1 MLTAVNGIFYN
12 MAEQI
17 DIKLNIQGD
26 SIKAFREELKKT
38 KQELDNTTDPKKAEK
53 LSKSFAEGKNKL
65 VDYNKQLRETKKA
78 TDSAVKSNTDLNA
91 TFEDIYGDVKPLSSR
106 LGELEDR
113 MYEMALAG
121 EANSD
126 EFRTLQKEAVRM
138 RKTIIEVDKQVDILA
153 DNQGFSV
160 FGDGLADVGTS
171 LMRLDFET
179 ASKQAGS
186 LANAAGNI
194 SFGSAIKSIK
204 QLGSVFLNLGK
215 ALLTNP
221 LFLIAAIVFAII
233 AAIVKLMDELGLLT
247 VIFEAIGDAI
257 GWVVQQL
264 KDFLDWLGLT
274 NYAEQ
279 DAAEKS
285 AKAAEKRA
293 KAYEEATSR
302 ITAALDH
309 EIRMAELSGKD
320 TEALER
326 KKGERLRDTNEAQL
340 EALKERYKA
349 EKIKGDLDYK
359 EMADL
364 AKSVRDKRAQ
374 YKQSFKDIEYFN
386 KKTKVERK
394 KFNQEQRDN
403 EALAAA
409 QLSDDR
415 VQGMIEQAK
424 IERDIALREANLTAS
439 QKLLIEKQYNDQ
451 VLQIQEDDREQ
462 RWNNYKAARDRR
474 IDAERQIQDAE
485 LELMQEGFDKQ
496 QKEIQL
502 NYDRLIEDAKL
513 NEELTQ
519 SERARLIEL
528 YGSQRIQ
535 AEQKVQA
542 EISQAETERKEK
554 SEADQQAEA
563 IRMQEFYAKQ
573 DALAIEMMEEGY
585 EKEKAIKTAQFEDKL
600 ARLQEEGLLTNEIEK
615 QLRQQLQDDL
625 LAIDKKALDEKKA
638 LSDREKQESKDL
650 AEAKAKMAIDG
661 IKLASGVA
669 ELFADRSSK
678 AAEVAFNVN
687 KAANI
692 AQATMDGYKAVLS
705 TYANAPGGPVL
716 KGIQAGIAGG
726 FAALQIANIAK
737 SKFNAG
743 GTASSFTSGGGATS
757 TPTASFG
764 SVQQAEQTPTM
775 NINEGINQNA
785 GGSTMREKVMV
796 VDYTD
801 IQNKGNELVQVENS
815 FTLA

>member
-1 MLTAVNGIFYN
+1 

-38 KQELDNTTDPKKAEK
+38 KKELDNTTDPKKAEK
-53 LSKSFAEGKNKL
+53 LSKSFEEGKKKL
-65 VDYNKQLRETKKA
+65 VGYNAQLRDTKKA
-78 TDSAVKSNTDLNA
+78 TDQAVKSNTDLNA

-186 LANAAGNI
+186 LANAAKSI

-233 AAIVKLMDELGLLT
+233 AAIVKLMDELGILT
-247 VIFEAIGDAI
+247 VIFEAIGAAI

-279 DAAEKS
+279 DAAEAS

-293 KAYEEATSR
+293 KAQKKASEKIIAS
-302 ITAALDH
+302 LDH
-309 EIRMAELSGKD
+309 EIKMAELLGKS
-320 TEALER
+320 TEELTS
-326 KKGERLRDTNEAQL
+326 KKLIEGQKMAKADL
-340 EALKERYKA
+340 EAARKRLKA
-349 EKIKGDLDYK
+349 EKIKGDMDHDELVKLREKTDNARK
-359 EMADL
+359 EY
-364 AKSVRDKRAQ
+364 Q
-374 YKQSFKDIEYFN
+374 QSFKDIEYFN
-386 KKTKVERK
+386 KKTEVERK

-439 QKLLIEKQYNDQ
+439 QKLLIEQQYNDQ
-451 VLQIQEDDREQ
+451 VLQIQEDDREE

-485 LELMQEGFDKQ
+485 LELMQDGFEKEQ
-496 QKEIQL
+496 REIQL

-519 SERARLIEL
+519 TERARLIEL

-542 EISQAETERKEK
+542 DISKAETERKEK

-563 IRMQEFYAKQ
+563 IRMEEFYAKQ

-585 EKEKAIKTAQFEDKL
+585 EKEKAIRTAQFEDKV
-600 ARLQEEGLLTNEIEK
+600 AQLQEEGLLTNEIEK

-625 LAIDKKALDEKKA
+625 IAIDKKAQDEKDA
-638 LSDREKQESKDL
+638 LNDKEIQESKEL

-661 IKLASGVA
+661 IKLAAGVA

-687 KAANI
+687 KAASI

-705 TYANAPGGPVL
+705 TYANAPGGVVL

-764 SVQQAEQTPTM
+764 SVQQAEQTPNM
-775 NINEGINQNA
+775 NLNEGIDQNA
-785 GGSTMREKVMV
+785 GGSKLREKVMV

>member
-38 KQELDNTTDPKKAEK
+38 KQELDNTTDPKKAEN
-53 LSKSFAEGKNKL
+53 LSKSFEEGKKKL
-65 VDYNKQLRETKKA
+65 VGYNAQLRDTKKA
-78 TDSAVKSNTDLNA
+78 TDQAVKSNTDLNA

-160 FGDGLADVGTS
+160 FGDGLADVGSS

-186 LANAAGNI
+186 LASAAGNI

-233 AAIVKLMDELGLLT
+233 AVIVKLMDELGFLT

-257 GWVVQQL
+257 GWVVQQF
-264 KDFLDWLGLT
+264 KDFLDWIGLT
-274 NYAEQ
+274 NYAEK

-309 EIRMAELSGKD
+309 EIRMAELVGKD

-326 KKGERLRDTNEAQL
+326 KKVKRLRDTNEAQL

-349 EKIKGDLDYK
+349 EKIKGDLDYE
-359 EMADL
+359 EMSDL
-364 AKSVRDKRAQ
+364 AKSVRDKRAE
-374 YKQSFKDIEYFN
+374 YKQSLRDIQYFN
-386 KKTKVERK
+386 AQTEKERADAIETQK
-394 KFNQEQRDN
+394 EQ
-403 EALAAA
+403 AAEELA
-409 QLSDDR
+409 QLKADR
-415 VQGMIEQAK
+415 KQRFEDYKAYRDTRIE
-424 IERDIALREANLTAS
+424 IERE
-439 QKLLIEKQYNDQ
+439 
-451 VLQIQEDDREQ
+451 
-462 RWNNYKAARDRR
+462 
-474 IDAERQIQDAE
+474 IQDEE
-485 LELMQEGFDKQ
+485 LALMADGFDKQ

-563 IRMQEFYAKQ
+563 MRMQEFYAKQ

-585 EKEKAIKTAQFEDKL
+585 EKEKEIRTAQFEDKI
-600 ARLQEEGLLTNEIEK
+600 AQLQEEGLLTNEIEK

-625 LAIDKKALDEKKA
+625 LAIDKKAQDEKDA
-638 LSDREKQESKDL
+638 LNDREKQESKDL

-661 IKLASGVA
+661 IKLAAGVA
-669 ELFADRSSK
+669 DLFADRSSK

-757 TPTASFG
+757 TPAASFG

-775 NINEGINQNA
+775 NLNEGIDQNA
-785 GGSTMREKVMV
+785 GGSKLREKVMV

-801 IQNKGNELVQVENS
+801 IQNKGNELVQVKNS

>member
-38 KQELDNTTDPKKAEK
+38 KKELDNTTDPKKAEK
-53 LSKSFAEGKNKL
+53 LSKSFEEGKNKL

-121 EANSD
+121 EANSE

-179 ASKQAGS
+179 ASKQASS
-186 LANAAGNI
+186 LANAAKSI

-221 LFLIAAIVFAII
+221 LFLIAAIVAAII
-233 AAIVKLMDELGLLT
+233 AAIVKLMDELGFLT
-247 VIFEAIGDAI
+247 TIFEAVGAAI
-257 GWVVQQL
+257 GWVVQQF

-274 NYAEQ
+274 SYAEK
-279 DAAEKS
+279 DAAEAS

-293 KAYEEATSR
+293 RAYEEATAR

-309 EIRMAELSGKD
+309 EIRMAELAGKD

-326 KKGERLRDTNEAQL
+326 KKVIRLRDTNKAQL
-340 EALKERYKA
+340 RALKARYKA
-349 EKIKGDLDYK
+349 EKRKGELDYK
-359 EMADL
+359 ELAAL
-364 AKSVRDKRAQ
+364 AKSVRDKRAE
-374 YKQSFKDIEYFN
+374 YKQSLRDVEYFYAQTEKERADAI
-386 KKTKVERK
+386 KKQK
-394 KFNQEQRDN
+394 EQ
-403 EALAAA
+403 AAEELA
-409 QLSDDR
+409 QLEADR
-415 VQGMIEQAK
+415 KQRFEDYKAYRNTRIE
-424 IERDIALREANLTAS
+424 IERE
-439 QKLLIEKQYNDQ
+439 
-451 VLQIQEDDREQ
+451 
-462 RWNNYKAARDRR
+462 
-474 IDAERQIQDAE
+474 IQDAE
-485 LELMQEGFDKQ
+485 LELMQDGFDKQ

-528 YGSQRIQ
+528 YGKQRIQ
-535 AEQKVQA
+535 AEKEIQRQIREAEQASNKEAEELEKQRKQDFLTELEAWQEEQYQLSLTDQEREITAVQDKYFRLLEMARQHGEDTAALEEAQKKQIAAINDKYRQAEERKEEAKTANDKALANQKVQLA
-542 EISQAETERKEK
+542 LDSMTAINGLVQAFAKDDEK
-554 SEADQQAEA
+554 S
-563 IRMQEFYAKQ
+563 AK
-573 DALAIEMMEEGY
+573 
-585 EKEKAIKTAQFEDKL
+585 
-600 ARLQEEGLLTNEIEK
+600 R
-615 QLRQQLQDDL
+615 
-625 LAIDKKALDEKKA
+625 
-638 LSDREKQESKDL
+638 
-650 AEAKAKMAIDG
+650 
-661 IKLASGVA
+661 
-669 ELFADRSSK
+669 
-678 AAEVAFNVN
+678 AFNVN
-687 KAANI
+687 KAFGI
-692 AQATMDGYKAVLS
+692 AQAVVSTAQAIVAQLAVPQDAL
-705 TYANAPGGPVL
+705 TGANFV
-716 KGIQAGIAGG
+716 KAGIA
-726 FAALQIANIAK
+726 AATGAAQIATIAK
-737 SKFNAG
+737 QKFEP
-743 GTASSFTSGGGATS
+743 SSGGSGSAASISQPPTPAIMGQQQQAGAT
-757 TPTASFG
+757 PI
-764 SVQQAEQTPTM
+764 M
-775 NINEGINQNA
+775 NLNEGIEQNA
-785 GGSTMREKVMV
+785 GGSTIREKVMV